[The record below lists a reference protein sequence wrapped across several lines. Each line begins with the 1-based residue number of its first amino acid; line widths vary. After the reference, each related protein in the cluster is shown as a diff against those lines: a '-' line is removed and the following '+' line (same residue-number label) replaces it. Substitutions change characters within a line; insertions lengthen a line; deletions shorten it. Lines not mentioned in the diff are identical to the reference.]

1 MDLSPAQFSMWAAQ
15 QLAPEL
21 PLKIGLYADLDGAFD
36 PDTLCSVAARILS
49 EIEALQVR
57 IETVD
62 GVPRQ
67 APGHCL
73 DNSVTRVN
81 FAGESDPETAAQ
93 RWMRADLRA
102 PLRLGADPLFR
113 LALLTLGPGRAYF
126 YVRSHHMA
134 LDGYGGQIIIRQA
147 TAAYAA
153 VLRGE
158 EPDIDF
164 GSLADAVAGEIAYT
178 SSERHARDRA
188 YWTERFAEPPEVRS
202 PSGRHDPVPP
212 SIDFHRVGGLL
223 TEDLS
228 GPARALGTN
237 VPGLLLAAAAAFTAR
252 TTGTDDVSLGVPVA
266 ARTTP
271 VARRTPAMMSNVLPL
286 RTRIDPA
293 LTVAEFVRSVTADAG
308 ALLRRQR
315 YRYEEL
321 RRELGLAA
329 DPRPLYGPVVN
340 ILRLDKAITLPGT
353 RLDLRVLALGP
364 TQDLAV
370 NVYDGFEGALRV
382 DFDGNPALYTPESLA
397 SLRESFLAVLGALA
411 SAAPETPYG
420 RLALGPE
427 PEALIGPAEAE
438 ARTLASYVA
447 EQAGL
452 RPDAVA
458 VETDDARLTYAELE
472 SAADRL
478 ARRLLDRGAGPGELV
493 ALALPR
499 SAELIT
505 AIVAAGKTGA
515 AYVPLDPA
523 YPAERLRYMLDDCRP
538 LLALALPEDVPA
550 LPAREWLSPGDVPS
564 SPTEPVS
571 YAARPDETAYVIY
584 TSGSTGHPKGVL
596 VTHRGLASLA
606 DHQRALNDVSPG
618 DRVLSGSSPSFDA
631 SILELL
637 LAFASG
643 ASLVLTPRGV
653 NVGGELRD
661 RLAGVTHAFFI
672 PSVLASVP
680 EGPLPELRAISVGGE
695 ACPPELIGRWAPGR
709 VMLNAYGPTET
720 TIVTAMGPLPDGE
733 GAPIGR
739 PVRGARHYVLD
750 GSLRPSHVGVPGE
763 LYVGGAGVAR
773 GYLGRPGL
781 TAERF
786 VADPFAPGA
795 RMYRTGDLA
804 VRRPDGVLDYLGRA
818 DAQVKVR
825 GFRIELGEIETVLRR
840 HPAVA
845 RGHVVVREDGGVRR
859 LVAYVVPTESGDP
872 GSASAA
878 LRGFLAAELPEH
890 MVPAAFVML
899 AALPLTPS
907 GKLDVRALP
916 APVFAAA
923 ASRAPRTAREEILA
937 GIFAELL
944 GLPEAGADADFFAL
958 GGDSLIA
965 ARLVARARAAL
976 GVELSVRDLFE
987 HPTVAGL
994 AAAASREAAL
1004 PQLRRVEH
1012 APLSQLSY
1020 AQRRLWFLNRLEGP
1034 AATYN
1039 MPVPLRLSGPLDTS
1053 ALAAALADVVGR
1065 HETLR
1070 TTFPEVDGEPRQRVH
1085 PWESHGEG
1093 DPAFGELF
1101 RIAETV
1107 PEGLGE
1113 SLRAEA
1119 VRGFDLESS
1128 VPLRASV
1135 FRVSPTEHVLLLVLH
1150 HIAGDGWSM
1159 APLAADVI
1167 AAYTARAAGKAPEW
1181 DEPSVRYRDYAVWQ
1195 ESVFGSEDDPESLLS
1210 RQSDYWQRAL
1220 AGLPDTLP
1228 LPVDHARPSVA
1239 SYAGDTYRF
1248 TIDADLHT
1256 ALNALAR
1263 QAQASLFMVVQ
1274 AALAAL
1280 LTRLGAGTDIPLGSP
1295 VAGRSD
1301 AALDDV
1307 VGVFV
1312 NTLVLR
1318 SDTSGDPA
1326 FTELLARVRETDLAA
1341 YAHQDL
1347 PFERLVELLNPV
1359 RSLARHP
1366 LFQVML
1372 TLQNN
1377 PPARVEVDG
1386 LAVAVEPVDAGV
1398 AKFDLEVQFEPGP
1411 DGTLLGS
1418 IEYATDLFGAATAA
1432 RLGGW
1437 LRAVLAAVAADPSV
1451 RVEDLDLPGAAE
1463 TRDAVRR
1470 RVARQADP
1478 RLVAYVV
1485 PAPGAVIDP
1494 AELLAFV
1501 REHLPES
1508 MVPSALTVL
1517 DALPLTANG
1526 KVDVKNLPRPD
1537 PSALATAVYR
1547 APRSEPER
1555 ILAEIFGELLGADR
1569 VGVDD
1574 DFFALGGNS
1583 LLAMRVTSRARTALA
1598 VELPVRALFET
1609 PTVAGLAGLLADAV
1623 PARPPLLPAERP
1635 SPIPLS
1641 YAQARLWFIN
1651 RFEGPSATYNLPIA
1665 LRLTGEL
1672 SHEALRKAL
1681 GDVVSRHESLRTVF
1695 PDTAGVPR
1703 QQILDP
1709 RTAVPALAVADA
1721 TDAALPA
1728 LLAEAAGRG
1737 FDIAAEP
1744 PLRAHLFR
1752 LSPTEHV
1759 ALLVLHHIAGDGWSL
1774 APLARDVVTAYA
1786 ARAGGAEPGLRPLPV
1801 QYADYTLWQ
1810 QELLGADDDPASLT
1824 ARQLAYWTEALAG
1837 LPEELPLP
1845 ADRPRPEQ
1853 ATYRGGTLRFTLPA
1867 RLHAALSAFARET
1880 RTSEFMVARAAFAA
1894 LLSRLSGA
1902 TDVPVGSPIAG
1913 RTDAALDDLIGMF
1926 VNMLVLRTDTSGDPT
1941 FRELL
1946 ARVRETDL
1954 AAYAHQDLPFE
1965 RIVEALN
1972 PPRHLGRHP
1981 LFQHGLTF
1989 QNNPEASLD
1998 LDGFSARV
2006 EPLHAAVAR
2015 FDLLLA
2021 LSETFTPDGDPDGL
2035 VCELEYALDLYDPAT
2050 ARAFA
2055 ARFALLLEAFLD
2067 APDAPVASHSLLTPA
2082 ERDVILDDWANGL
2095 LETLPPVPFPGAEPS
2110 AEAALAG
2117 PARGGTGGLR
2127 AVPRSP
2133 LREARSVVEVF
2144 EGWAARAPEAVAVS
2158 YEGEQVSYGELNRR
2172 ANRLARLLIERGAG
2186 PERFVAVA
2194 LPRSADLVAAILGV
2208 LKSGAAYVPI
2218 DPDYPAERIAY
2229 TVADSAPVLT
2239 VDEAVLADA
2248 EGLPD
2253 TDPGVALDPGHPAYV
2268 IYTSGSTGL
2277 PKGVVVPHA
2286 NVLRL
2291 MSSTERWFSFGPDDV
2306 WTLFHSAAFDFSVWE
2321 LWGALL
2327 YGGRLVVVPY
2337 AVSRSPE
2344 DFLGLLDRER
2354 VTVLNQTP
2362 SAFYQLMASD
2372 DGRPLAL
2379 RYVVFG
2385 GEALELKRLA
2395 DWYAHGRDALLVNM
2409 YGITETTVHVSYA
2422 ALDPL
2427 TCATAPGSVIGTGI
2441 PDLRT
2446 YVLDARLRPVP
2457 PGVVGELYVAG
2468 AGLAR
2473 GYLNRPAL
2481 SAGRFVADPYGPE
2494 PGGRMYRSGDLA
2506 RHLPDGTL
2514 DYLGRA
2520 DHQVKIRGFRIE
2532 LGEIEAALAALPEVA
2547 DAAVV
2552 ARDSRLVAYAV
2563 PANPEGPP
2571 LDVAALRAALG
2582 ETLPSHMVPALFQI
2596 LDRLPLT
2603 SNGKLD
2609 RGALPEPSA
2618 PERGAG
2624 RMPQGEAEETMA
2636 ALFAEVLGV
2645 SGVGS
2650 DDAFFDLGGDS
2661 IVAIQLVARARQAGL
2676 VITAREVFQLRTVAA
2691 LAAAARPAGA
2701 DDAVEREEPG
2711 AGLGAVPP
2719 TPITAWLLERGG
2731 DLTAFQQSVLLRV
2744 PPGLDEAR
2752 LVHALRAVIDHHDML
2767 RARLEDGRLVVADPG
2782 SVDAAPLVRRV
2793 AGLDALDVEARAAAA
2808 RLDPYRGVL
2817 VQAVWFDAGDA
2828 QGRLLVMGHH
2838 LAVDG
2843 VSWRILLPDLV
2854 TALVSDAPLAP
2865 VPTSF
2870 RRWAGK
2876 LTAEAADPG
2885 RAAELDTWLD
2895 LVEGPNPRLGARA
2908 LDPVKDTA
2916 ATTLAHTVEIGTDTT
2931 GPLLSDVTSAFHA
2944 GPDDVL
2950 LTGLSL
2956 AVGHW
2961 RRTRGGRGSGVLLDL
2976 EGHGREEVVPG
2987 VDLSRTVGWFTS
2999 LYPVRLD
3006 PGAADWQDVA
3016 TGGAAAGRALKA
3028 VKEQLR
3034 KVPDNGIGFGL
3045 LRYLNEETAEELR
3058 DLPQA
3063 QIVFNYL
3070 GRVASSEDD
3079 WSPAPEEL
3087 PPGEDPGMPVAHV
3100 LEINAV
3106 TEDRPDGPVLR
3117 VTLTWP
3123 QDVLASSDV
3132 RALADDLSTAL
3143 HGLVEHVRMGDAG
3156 GFTASDLLVDLDQ
3169 KEIDAL
3175 QTAWRNR

>member
-1 MDLSPAQFSMWAAQ
+1 MDLSPAQFSIWAAQ

-36 PDTLCSVAARILS
+36 PDTLCSVAASILS
-49 EIEALQVR
+49 EIEALHVR
-57 IETVD
+57 IETVE

-67 APGHCL
+67 DVGHCL

-81 FAGESDPETAAQ
+81 FAGDSDPEAAAQ
-93 RWMRADLRA
+93 DWMRADLRA
-102 PLRLGADPLFR
+102 PLQLGTDPLFR
-113 LALLTLGPGRAYF
+113 MALLTLGPGRAYF
-126 YVRSHHMA
+126 YVRSHHIA

-147 TAAYAA
+147 TEAYAA

-158 EPDIDF
+158 EPVIDF
-164 GSLADAVAGEIAYT
+164 GSLADAVAGEIAYA
-178 SSERHARDRA
+178 SSDRHERDRA
-188 YWTERFAEPPEVRS
+188 YWSQRFAEPPEVRS
-202 PSGRHDPVPP
+202 PSGRPDPVAP
-212 SIDFHRVGGLL
+212 SIDFHRVGGLV
-223 TEDLS
+223 EADLA

-237 VPGLLLAAAAAFTAR
+237 VPGLVLAAAAAFTAR
-252 TTGTDDVSLGVPVA
+252 VTGTQDVSLGVPVA

-293 LTVAEFVRSVTADAG
+293 LTTREFIRSVTADAG
-308 ALLRRQR
+308 GLLRRQR

-321 RRELGLAA
+321 RRDLGLAA

-340 ILRLDKAITLPGT
+340 ILRLDEQITLPGT
-353 RLDLRVLALGP
+353 RLDLRVLSLGP

-382 DFDGNPALYTPESLA
+382 DFDGNPALYTRDEVA
-397 SLRESFLAVLGALA
+397 ALRDFFMSVLEALS
-411 SAAPETPYG
+411 SADPETPYG
-420 RLALGPE
+420 RIALGLEPSALVGP
-427 PEALIGPAEAE
+427 PEAEP
-438 ARTLASYVA
+438 RTLASYVA
-447 EQAGL
+447 EQAARYPGT
-452 RPDAVA
+452 VA
-458 VETDDARLTYAELE
+458 VETDDALLTYAELE

-478 ARRLLDRGAGPGELV
+478 ARRLRSGGAGPGELV

-505 AIVAAGKTGA
+505 AMVAVGKTGA

-538 LLALALPEDVPA
+538 LLALARPEDVPG
-550 LPAREWLSPGDVPS
+550 LPEREWLSPGDVS
-564 SPTEPVS
+564 SAPAEPIAH
-571 YAARPDETAYVIY
+571 AALPDETAYLIY
-584 TSGSTGHPKGVL
+584 TSGSTGRPKGVL

-606 DHQRALNDVSPG
+606 VHQLELYDTAPG
-618 DRVLSGSSPSFDA
+618 DRVFFGSSPSFDA
-631 SILELL
+631 SVLEIL

-643 ASLVLTPRGV
+643 ATLVLAPPGV
-653 NVGGELRD
+653 NVGAELRD
-661 RLAGVTHAFFI
+661 RLAKVTHAFLI

-680 EGPLPELRAISVGGE
+680 EGPLPGLRALAVGGE

-709 VMLNAYGPTET
+709 RMLNAYGPTET
-720 TIVTAMGPLPDGE
+720 TIVAAMGPLPDGP

-750 GSLRPSHVGVPGE
+750 AALRPSPVGVPGE
-763 LYVGGAGVAR
+763 LYVAGAGVAR
-773 GYLGRPGL
+773 GYLGRAAL

-786 VADPFAPGA
+786 VADPFTPGA

-804 VRRPDGVLDYLGRA
+804 VRRADGVLDYLGRA

-825 GFRIELGEIETVLRR
+825 GFRIELGEIEAVLRR

-845 RGHVVVREDGGVRR
+845 QGHVIVREDGGVKR
-859 LVAYVVPTESGDP
+859 LVAYVVPAGEGDAD
-872 GSASAA
+872 SAAAA

-890 MVPAAFVML
+890 MVPAAFVL
-899 AALPLTPS
+899 LDALPLTPS

-916 APVFAAA
+916 APAFAAA
-923 ASRAPRTAREEILA
+923 VSRAPRTAREEILA

-944 GLPEAGADADFFAL
+944 GLPEVGADDDFFAL

-965 ARLVARARAAL
+965 ARLVGRARAAL
-976 GVELSVRDLFE
+976 HVELSVRDLFE

-994 AAAASREAAL
+994 AAAASREAEL
-1004 PQLRRVEH
+1004 PPLRRVEH
-1012 APLSQLSY
+1012 PDLSPLSY

-1039 MPVPLRLSGPLDTS
+1039 MPIPLRLSGPLDT
-1053 ALAAALADVVGR
+1053 AALYTALLDVVGR

-1070 TTFPEVDGEPRQRVH
+1070 TTFPEADGEPWQRVH
-1085 PWESHGEG
+1085 PWEAGGEG
-1093 DPAFGELF
+1093 DPAFGDLF
-1101 RIAETV
+1101 RIVEA
-1107 PEGLGE
+1107 PAEGLGE
-1113 SLRAEA
+1113 ALRAEA

-1128 VPLRASV
+1128 APLRASV

-1167 AAYTARAAGKAPEW
+1167 AAYTARAAGTAPGW

-1195 ESVFGSEDDPESLLS
+1195 QAAFGSEEDPESPLA
-1210 RQSDYWQRAL
+1210 RQEAYWRRAL

-1228 LPVDHARPSVA
+1228 LPLDHARPSVA
-1239 SYAGDTYRF
+1239 SYAGGTHRF
-1248 TIDADLHT
+1248 TVDAGLHS
-1256 ALNALAR
+1256 ALQALAR
-1263 QAQASLFMVVQ
+1263 ESQASLFMVVQ
-1274 AALAAL
+1274 AALSAL

-1295 VAGRSD
+1295 IAGRSD

-1318 SDTSGDPA
+1318 TDTSGDPA
-1326 FTELLARVRETDLAA
+1326 FRELLARVRETDLAA

-1347 PFERLVELLNPV
+1347 PFERLVESLAPA
-1359 RSLARHP
+1359 RSLSRHP

-1377 PPARVEVDG
+1377 PPAGVEVDG

-1398 AKFDLEVQFEPGP
+1398 AKFDLEIQFEPGE

-1418 IEYATDLFGAATAA
+1418 IEYATDLFSASTAA
-1432 RLGGW
+1432 RLGDW
-1437 LRAVLAAVAADPSV
+1437 LHAVLAAVAADPSV
-1451 RVEDLDLPGAAE
+1451 RVEDLDLPGAADA
-1463 TRDAVRR
+1463 RDAVRR

-1485 PAPGAVIDP
+1485 PAPGAVVDP

-1526 KVDVKNLPRPD
+1526 KVDVKNLPKPD

-1547 APRSEPER
+1547 APRTEPER
-1555 ILAEIFGELLGADR
+1555 ILAEIFTELLGADR

-1583 LLAMRVTSRARTALA
+1583 LLAMRVTARARTALA

-1609 PTVAGLAGLLADAV
+1609 PTIAGLAGLLADAV

-1672 SHEALRKAL
+1672 ASEALRKAL
-1681 GDVVSRHESLRTVF
+1681 GDVVARHESLRTVF

-1721 TDAALPA
+1721 TEASLPA

-1752 LSPTEHV
+1752 ISPTEHV

-1774 APLARDVVTAYA
+1774 APLARDVIAAYA
-1786 ARAGGAEPGLRPLPV
+1786 ARAGGAAPGWKPLPV

-1810 QELLGADDDPASLT
+1810 QELFGAEDDPAGLAT
-1824 ARQLAYWTEALAG
+1824 RQLAYWTEALAG

-1853 ATYRGGTLRFTLPA
+1853 ASYRGGTLRFALPA
-1867 RLHAALSAFARET
+1867 RLHAALSRFARET

-1902 TDVPVGSPIAG
+1902 TDIPVGSPVAG

-1989 QNNPEASLD
+1989 QNNPEARLD

-2015 FDLLLA
+2015 FDLLLV
-2021 LSETFTPDGDPDGL
+2021 LSETFAPDGEPGEL
-2035 VCELEYALDLYDPAT
+2035 SCELEYALDLYDPAT

-2055 ARFALLLEAFLD
+2055 ARFALLLEALLD
-2067 APDAPVASHSLLTPA
+2067 APDAPIASHSLLTRR
-2082 ERDVILDDWANGL
+2082 EEDVILNFWARGD
-2095 LETLPPVPFPGAEPS
+2095 LEETPPPVPFPGE
-2110 AEAALAG
+2110 EGAALAV
-2117 PARGGTGGLR
+2117 PADRAARGPGLWSGPTFPP
-2127 AVPRSP
+2127 AGSRSI
-2133 LREARSVVEVF
+2133 VEVF
-2144 EGWAARAPEAVAVS
+2144 EGWAAQTPEAVAVS
-2158 YEGEQVSYGELNRR
+2158 YEDEHVSYGELNRR
-2172 ANRLARLLIERGAG
+2172 ANRLARLLVERGAG
-2186 PERFVAVA
+2186 PERFVAVS
-2194 LPRSADLVAAILGV
+2194 LPRSADLVAAVLGV

-2239 VDEAVLADA
+2239 VDQSVLADA
-2248 EGLPD
+2248 EGFPD
-2253 TDPGVALDPGHPAYV
+2253 TDPGIAVDPRYPAYV

-2277 PKGVVVPHA
+2277 PKGVVVPHG

-2291 MSSTERWFSFGPDDV
+2291 MSETEQWFSFGPDDV
-2306 WTLFHSAAFDFSVWE
+2306 WTLFHSTAFDFSVWE

-2344 DFLGLLDRER
+2344 EFLGLLDRER

-2372 DGRPLAL
+2372 DGRPLPL

-2427 TCATAPGSVIGTGI
+2427 TCATAPGSVIGVGI

-2468 AGLAR
+2468 PGLAR

-2481 SAGRFVADPYGPE
+2481 SAERFVADPYGP

-2506 RHLPDGTL
+2506 RHLPDGSL

-2532 LGEIEAALAALPEVA
+2532 LGEIEAALTALPEVA

-2552 ARDSRLVAYAV
+2552 ARDSRLVAYPV
-2563 PANPEGPP
+2563 PADPEGEP
-2571 LDVAALRAALG
+2571 LDAARLRAALG
-2582 ETLPSHMVPALFQI
+2582 ETLPSHMVPALFHV
-2596 LDRLPLT
+2596 LERLPLT

-2609 RGALPEPSA
+2609 RAALPEPSA
-2618 PERGAG
+2618 PERVAG
-2624 RMPQGEAEETMA
+2624 RTPQGEAEETMA

-2645 SGVGS
+2645 SGVGA

-2676 VITAREVFQLRTVAA
+2676 VVTAREVFQLRTVAA

-2701 DDAVEREEPG
+2701 GDAVEPEEPG

-2731 DLTAFQQSVLLRV
+2731 DITSFQQSVLLRV

-2752 LVHALRAVIDHHDML
+2752 LVHALRAVLDHHDML
-2767 RARLEDGRLVVADPG
+2767 RARLEDGRLVVAPPG
-2782 SVDAAPLVRRV
+2782 AVDAAPLVRRV
-2793 AGLDALDVEARAAAA
+2793 AGLGALEAEALAAAS
-2808 RLDPYRGVL
+2808 RLDPERGVL

-2843 VSWRILLPDLV
+2843 VSWRVLLPDLV

-2876 LTAEAADPG
+2876 LTAEAAEPV
-2885 RAAELDTWLD
+2885 RTAELDTWLD

-2916 ATTLAHTVEIGTDTT
+2916 ASTLRHTVEIGADTT
-2931 GPLLSDVTSAFHA
+2931 GPLLAEVTTAFHA

-2961 RRTRGGRGSGVLLDL
+2961 RRTRGGRGTGVLLDL
-2976 EGHGREEVVPG
+2976 EGHGREEILPG

-3058 DLPQA
+3058 DLPRP

-3087 PPGEDPGMPVAHV
+3087 PPGEDPGMAVAHV

-3106 TEDRPDGPVLR
+3106 TEDRPNGPVLR

-3123 QDVLASSDV
+3123 QDVLAASDV

-3143 HGLVEHVRMGDAG
+3143 HGLVEHVRKGDAG

-3169 KEIDAL
+3169 REIDAL
-3175 QTAWRNR
+3175 QSAWRNR